1 MSLLD
6 VFYPVVPDAD
16 WIARLVP
23 LGVRSIQ
30 LRLKDASHDEILR
43 QIAASQ
49 TVCAAHHCT
58 LIVNDYWREAIES
71 KATFLHLGQEDLAEA
86 DLSAIRK
93 AGLKLGISTHS
104 AEELEIALAA
114 KPDYVA
120 LGPVYE
126 TKLKIMKWAPQGL
139 ERVGLWKKRVAP
151 LPLVAIAGIT
161 LARADGVLAAG
172 ADSCA
177 VVTDFLTAPDPESRV
192 REWLAWATGRRVP
205 ENGDSHHFSPPP

>member
-1 MSLLD
+1 MPPAAID
-6 VFYPVVPDAD
+6 VFYPIVPDAD

-23 LGVRSIQ
+23 LGVRTVQ
-30 LRLKDASHDEILR
+30 LRLKEASHDEILR
-43 QIAASQ
+43 QIAISRKI
-49 TVCAAHHCT
+49 CAAHWCT

-86 DLSAIRK
+86 DLAAIRK
-93 AGLKLGISTHS
+93 AGLKLGVSTHS
-104 AEELEIALAA
+104 PEELDIALAA

-139 ERVGLWKKRVAP
+139 ERVGVWKKRIAP
-151 LPLVAIAGIT
+151 MPLVGIAGIN
-161 LARADGVLAAG
+161 LARVDGVLDAG

-177 VVTDFLTAPDPESRV
+177 VVTDFLTAPDPEARV
-192 REWLAWATGRRVP
+192 RDWLAWANGRRRGV
-205 ENGDSHHFSPPP
+205 